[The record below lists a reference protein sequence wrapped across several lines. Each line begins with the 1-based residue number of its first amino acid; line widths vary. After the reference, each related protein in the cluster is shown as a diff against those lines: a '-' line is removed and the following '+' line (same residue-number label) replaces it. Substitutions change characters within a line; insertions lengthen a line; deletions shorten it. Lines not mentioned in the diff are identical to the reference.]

1 MKSILF
7 MREQRDH
14 MFDIKRYA
22 IVNIFNFLL
31 MEICFGWE
39 VLGCIRRVMAY
50 SLDRCARL
58 IVLAPHFNAK

>member
-1 MKSILF
+1 MESILF

-22 IVNIFNFLL
+22 IVNIFNFIL

-39 VLGCIRRVMAY
+39 FLGCMWKVIAY
-50 SLDRCARL
+50 TLNRCARL
-58 IVLAPHFNAK
+58 IVSAQHFNTK

>member
-1 MKSILF
+1 MESILF

-39 VLGCIRRVMAY
+39 FLGCICKVIAY
-50 SLDRCARL
+50 SLNRCDRL
-58 IVLAPHFNAK
+58 IVLAQHFSAK